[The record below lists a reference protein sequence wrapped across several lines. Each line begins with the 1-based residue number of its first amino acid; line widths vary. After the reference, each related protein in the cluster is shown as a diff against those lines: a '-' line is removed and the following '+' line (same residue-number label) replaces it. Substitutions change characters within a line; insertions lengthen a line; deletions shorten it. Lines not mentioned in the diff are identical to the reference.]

1 MDLDAKVEL
10 IILNLLDNKGVNMK
24 IGLIK
29 EIKNHEYRV
38 GMTPDCVAAYVQN
51 GHTVLVE
58 KGAGEGTGFE
68 DDAYVKQGATIVA
81 DKAKIFAESDMIVK
95 VKEPL
100 VEEYDYFKENQIL
113 YTYLHLAADKP
124 QAMAL
129 LAKKVKAIAYETIT
143 NNFGQL
149 PCLTPM
155 SQIAGRLAIQEGAKY
170 LEKPFGGSGVLL
182 GGVPGVKRGNV
193 VIVGGGGVVGM
204 NACQMAVGIGAN
216 VTVLDINPNALAHFD
231 QIFDSKVTTLYS
243 SRANLISALKEADL
257 VVGAVLIPG
266 ASAPKIVKKE
276 DLKIMKKH
284 SVMVDVAIDQGGCFE
299 TSHVTYHDNPIYMV
313 DDIVHYCVGNM
324 PGAVS
329 LTSTLALTANTLKHG
344 LAIANKGLEQA
355 VKEDKNLMNGLNTYA
370 GKCVNE
376 AVAKSLNLEFVA
388 NPF

>member
-1 MDLDAKVEL
+1 
-10 IILNLLDNKGVNMK
+10 MK

-193 VIVGGGGVVGM
+193 VIIGGGVVGM

-243 SRANLISALKEADL
+243 SRANLIAALKEADL